1 MKNIKLIFKRKIVM
15 LGIVLTIV
23 FIILHARLFY
33 IQIFKSDFLQDE
45 AYKQQTRNRDIPAK
59 RGKILDRNNVVLA
72 ESISVYTVYVIN
84 SRIKDK
90 EKVSSFL
97 AEALHL
103 DYDFVFNRVSKK
115 VAIQKLKNKIDK
127 ATADKLRCSGIN
139 GIIVDEDY
147 IRLYPYNNLASQVL
161 GFCGADNQGILG
173 LEVKYDSYIRGIKG
187 KILSP
192 TDVKGI
198 RMSKA
203 AEARLEPLSGDNLV
217 TSIDNIIQNYSE
229 QAIDSALTQRKAKR
243 VSIIIMNPQNGEIY
257 AMASKPDFN
266 LNTPF
271 EIKDSEYIGIWES
284 LSKEEQIRILNQ
296 RWRNFLI
303 NDTYEPGSIFKI
315 VVAASTL
322 NEKLVDLA
330 TTFVCH
336 GSKIVADRKIRCW
349 YYPRS
354 HGLET
359 FVEGVKNSCNV
370 VFMELGQKLGV
381 VSFYNYFEKFG
392 FREKSGI
399 DLPGEAIGIMHNIKK
414 AGPVE
419 LAVMSF
425 GQSFQIT
432 PIQLAR
438 ACSATVNG
446 GYLVTPHFGMK
457 IVDENGTIRKEFE
470 YDKGRQVITEE
481 TSENMKYVLEQV
493 VFDGTGH
500 NAYIEGYR
508 IGGKTATSEKLPRK
522 QGKYISSFLAFAP
535 ADKPKVLALVLIDEP
550 QGQYYGGVIASPIIK
565 EIFSNVLPYL
575 GVEQTGNEN
584 ENKEENKYVAV
595 PNLIDKSLT
604 EAKREANKY
613 GFKLK
618 TFGEGKTVTNQ
629 FPLENESINK
639 GEEVI
644 VEVR

>member
-1 MKNIKLIFKRKIVM
+1 MKKMKLVFKRKIVM
-15 LGIVLTIV
+15 IGITFTIV
-23 FIILHARLFY
+23 FIILYARLFY
-33 IQIFKSDFLQDE
+33 IQMFKSHFLQDE

-84 SRIKDK
+84 SRIKDEK
-90 EKVSSFL
+90 KVSSFL
-97 AEALHL
+97 AETLNM
-103 DYDFVFNRVSKK
+103 DYDFVFDRVSKK

-127 ATADKLRCSGIN
+127 ATADKLRCSGIS

-147 IRLYPYNNLASQVL
+147 LRFYPYNNLASQVL

-173 LEVKYDSYIRGIKG
+173 LEVKYDSYIKGIKG

-192 TDVKGI
+192 TDVKGN
-198 RMSKA
+198 RMNKA

-217 TSIDNIIQNYSE
+217 ISIDNVVQNYSE
-229 QAIDSALTQRKAKR
+229 QAIENALTQRKAKR
-243 VSIIIMNPQNGEIY
+243 VSILIMNPQNGEIY

-271 EIKDSEYIGIWES
+271 ELKDSEYSGIWES
-284 LSKEEQIRILNQ
+284 LSKEEQIKILNQ

-303 NDTYEPGSIFKI
+303 NDTYEPGSIFK
-315 VVAASTL
+315 VVVSASAL
-322 NEKLVDLA
+322 NEKLVDLT
-330 TTFVCH
+330 TTFVCN
-336 GSKIVADRKIRCW
+336 GFKIVADRKIRCW
-349 YYPRS
+349 YFPRA

-359 FVEGVKNSCNV
+359 FVEGVKNSCNI

-392 FREKSGI
+392 FREKTGI

-446 GYLVTPHFGMK
+446 GYLVTPHFGIK
-457 IVDENGTIRKEFE
+457 TVGDNGTIRKEFE
-470 YDKGRQVITEE
+470 YEKGRQVISQE
-481 TSENMKYVLEQV
+481 TAESMKYVLEQV

-522 QGKYISSFLAFAP
+522 QGKYISSFMAFAP
-535 ADKPKVLALVLIDEP
+535 ADKPDVLALVLIDEP
-550 QGQYYGGVIASPIIK
+550 QGQYYGGVIAAPIIK

-575 GVEQTGNEN
+575 GVEQTGIEN
-584 ENKEENKYVAV
+584 ENKVENKYVSV
-595 PNLIDKSLT
+595 PNLIDKSLV
-604 EAKREANKY
+604 EAKREATKY

-618 TFGEGKTVTNQ
+618 TLGEGKTVTNQ